1 MRIGARCDRR
11 ISFTSPDGRPVV
23 NGIGAQTRVTGG
35 EATLDNLVAAGLGGG
50 DTATIAVG
58 VTSQIPL
65 HFDGGDG
72 DDTAKYNGTDGPD
85 QISIAPNGG
94 QVATFSPGGAVF
106 NSAAVESLVVSGFD
120 GDDLIAGS
128 NGIATLTKLT
138 IDGGDGADDLRGGD
152 GDDILL
158 GRAGDDSVDGNRGTD
173 QALLGTG
180 DDRFQWDPG
189 DGNDTVEGQGGKDT
203 LDFNGSNAGEE
214 IALAADGSRVRLTR
228 NIAAIVMDLNSIDT
242 VNVRALGSSDLVT
255 VGDLSGTSTKTVNV
269 DLSAVG
275 GGGDGA
281 TDTVVVTGTDHRD
294 VVHATAA
301 GPQVSVT
308 GLPAT
313 TNIVGSEGLN
323 DTLRIQ
329 TLGGNDDVTV
339 SPDVELLMT
348 PVIDLGADE

>member
-1 MRIGARCDRR
+1 
-11 ISFTSPDGRPVV
+11 
-23 NGIGAQTRVTGG
+23 
-35 EATLDNLVAAGLGGG
+35 
-50 DTATIAVG
+50 

-72 DDTAKYNGTDGPD
+72 DDTAKCNGTDGPD

-106 NSAAVESLVVSGFD
+106 NSAAVESLVVSGLD

-138 IDGGDGADDLRGGD
+138 IDGGAGADDLRGGD

-158 GRAGDDSVDGNRGTD
+158 GRSGDDSVDGNRGTD

-189 DGNDTVEGQGGKDT
+189 DGSDTVEGQGGKDQ

-214 IALAADGSRVRLTR
+214 IALASDGSRVRLTR
-228 NIAAIVMDLNSIDT
+228 NVGAIVMDLNSIDT

-269 DLSAVG
+269 DLSAVDG
-275 GGGDGA
+275 TGDGA
-281 TDTVVVTGTDHRD
+281 TDTVVVTGTDNRD
-294 VVHATAA
+294 VVNTTAS
-301 GPQVSVT
+301 GSQVSVT

-339 SPDVELLMT
+339 SPDVELLIT